1 MKVRDMMRREVVTLD
16 ATDHLDLA
24 DGIMRL
30 GRIRHLPVVSSPRPS
45 ASGSR
50 AFRCGP

>member
-1 MKVRDMMRREVVTLD
+1 MRDMMRREVVTLD

-30 GRIRHLPVVSSPRPS
+30 SRIRHLPVVSTPRPS